1 MYADCEAGSI
11 QRSGVRPYVC
21 PIYRPLISAAGS
33 LLGAPRAGNIDRQER
48 SRSTAVSS
56 KCEQCRVVYRRRR
69 RLSRDLLLF
78 EMRLFSSAAAAVTD
92 ISTDRASHMQHKNFL
107 IRMLY
112 KDSY

>member
-11 QRSGVRPYVC
+11 RRSGVRPYVC

-33 LLGAPRAGNIDRQER
+33 LLGAPRAGNIDRQGR

-69 RLSRDLLLF
+69 RLSRDLLVF

-92 ISTDRASHMQHKNFL
+92 ISTDRASHMQHL
-107 IRMLY
+107 RTQ
-112 KDSY
+112 